1 MELSEKDVNQLRGE
15 QEDSIQAVQRREKKA
30 EPEAEKNVFVKKSFS
45 SHNRALKC
53 YRCGGENHLAS
64 KCSLDI
70 NTICRGCGVAGH
82 LQRVCMRFKGS
93 KLNQVAEIFRIKEE
107 DTKFREKYSIKLK
120 VEGKD
125 IIFEIDSGAVV
136 TLMGKSLFDSFFPP
150 LPSVI
155 QI

>member
-1 MELSEKDVNQLRGE
+1 
-15 QEDSIQAVQRREKKA
+15 
-30 EPEAEKNVFVKKSFS
+30 
-45 SHNRALKC
+45 
-53 YRCGGENHLAS
+53 
-64 KCSLDI
+64 
-70 NTICRGCGVAGH
+70 
-82 LQRVCMRFKGS
+82 MRFKGS